1 MYNRLLP
8 MVILFCVLVS
18 TAFSAADEKKEKKMK
33 VTPPTVA
40 ETLETQKAGRHLVT
54 ITMTTGKKI
63 EVVLESALMPYTS
76 TNFIK
81 LIKSGYYDGL
91 TYHRVEPNFVIQG
104 GDPQGTGAGGPGY
117 NINLE
122 ISPLLTHSKGVI
134 SMARTNDPNTAGSQ
148 IFITIGDATFL
159 DGKYAAFGWVKSGQ
173 DVADA
178 VKVGDKMEKVTV
190 EVYAGTEACPI
201 FYKNVK

>member
-1 MYNRLLP
+1 
-8 MVILFCVLVS
+8 
-18 TAFSAADEKKEKKMK
+18 
-33 VTPPTVA
+33 
-40 ETLETQKAGRHLVT
+40 
-54 ITMTTGKKI
+54 
-63 EVVLESALMPYTS
+63 
-76 TNFIK
+76 
-81 LIKSGYYDGL
+81 
-91 TYHRVEPNFVIQG
+91 
-104 GDPQGTGAGGPGY
+104 
-117 NINLE
+117 
-122 ISPLLTHSKGVI
+122 
-134 SMARTNDPNTAGSQ
+134 MARTNDPNTAGSQ